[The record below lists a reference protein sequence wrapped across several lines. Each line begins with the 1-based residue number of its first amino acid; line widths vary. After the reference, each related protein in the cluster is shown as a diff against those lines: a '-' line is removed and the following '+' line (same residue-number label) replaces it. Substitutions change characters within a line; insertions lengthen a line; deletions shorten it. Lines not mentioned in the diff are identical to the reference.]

1 MTWCFY
7 IRVPLK
13 HDSSPWYIIPSST
26 ATMNAELQLDFY
38 SSWRHHVMGTISVF
52 LARCA
57 GNPGKNHR
65 WPWMRPFDISFDV
78 AQQAIYILSMESRSY
93 FCHIV
98 LEYNMRLGSIAAE
111 KQVKL
116 QSDTFGITSY
126 LADSILREISLLNTS
141 IALWIE
147 AGGRLSRPLVCHCV
161 WMSISI
167 INVSCVIH
175 VFA

>member
-13 HDSSPWYIIPSST
+13 HDSSPWHIILSST
-26 ATMNAELQLDFY
+26 ATMNAELQSDFY
-38 SSWRHHVMGTISVF
+38 SSWRHHVTGTSSVF
-52 LARCA
+52 LTRCV

-65 WPWMRPFDISFDV
+65 WPWMRPFDISFDGT
-78 AQQAIYILSMESRSY
+78 QTSYISMESGSY

-98 LEYNMRLGSIAAE
+98 LEYNMRLGSTAAG

-126 LADSILREISLLNTS
+126 LADSIFREISLLNTS

-161 WMSISI
+161 WMSISV